1 MVPTNAGR
9 NVLDEHACQSM
20 ALLQSHVGHWQAQQ
34 WYTCASPAQLLAAA
48 LALQSS
54 GPIARQL
61 RQRVCARSLAVLSS
75 GSTWLQMLIVAETAD
90 HAVHSL
96 LLQNAETV
104 RLVGPAEQS
113 STAFGKGTEMNGESK
128 DDGAAGWRAVSVSQ
142 MQVGDRVYLRQ
153 QGAARH
159 TGISIEESIVER

>member
-1 MVPTNAGR
+1 
-9 NVLDEHACQSM
+9 
-20 ALLQSHVGHWQAQQ
+20 
-34 WYTCASPAQLLAAA
+34 
-48 LALQSS
+48 
-54 GPIARQL
+54 
-61 RQRVCARSLAVLSS
+61 
-75 GSTWLQMLIVAETAD
+75 MLIEAETAD

-113 STAFGKGTEMNGESK
+113 SAASGEGTERDGASQGN
-128 DDGAAGWRAVSVSQ
+128 GAAGWRAVSVSQ
-142 MQVGDRVYLRQ
+142 IQVGDKVYLRQ